1 MYDAYILYLLD
12 YDEQPLTLNDIL
24 QFITGL
30 REIPPLG
37 FPKGFAIYFIDN
49 PDKVLPEV
57 NACFYTLHLPL
68 HFKSKELCARF
79 NQAVLYSLNHFGQ
92 V

>member
-1 MYDAYILYLLD
+1 MYDAYILYLAD
-12 YDEQPLTLNDIL
+12 YDEQPPTLNDIL

-57 NACFYTLHLPL
+57 NACFYTLH
-68 HFKSKELCARF
+68 FKSKEELCARF